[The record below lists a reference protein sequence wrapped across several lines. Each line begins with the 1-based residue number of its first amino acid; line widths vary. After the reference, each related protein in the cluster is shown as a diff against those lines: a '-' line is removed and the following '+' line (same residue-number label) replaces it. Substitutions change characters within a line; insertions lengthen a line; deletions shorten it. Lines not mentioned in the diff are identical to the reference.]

1 MRWQK
6 AARTTIAI
14 AVVVFTAVVF
24 VALRR
29 GSKIATATN
38 ELAVAPTPKAVTR
51 AWAPSNST
59 EAKAASCSSGSA
71 RLGT

>member
-14 AVVVFTAVVF
+14 AVVLFTAVVF

-29 GSKIATATN
+29 GNQADHRN
-38 ELAVAPTPKAVTR
+38 R
-51 AWAPSNST
+51 
-59 EAKAASCSSGSA
+59 C
-71 RLGT
+71 